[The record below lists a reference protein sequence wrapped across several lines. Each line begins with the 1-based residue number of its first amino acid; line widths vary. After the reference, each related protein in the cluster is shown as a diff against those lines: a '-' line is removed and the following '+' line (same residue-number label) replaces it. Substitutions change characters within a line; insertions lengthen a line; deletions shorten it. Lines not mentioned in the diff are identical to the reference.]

1 MRTITKTQDKNPTI
15 KRLFHPT
22 LFLLIAWFV
31 AINPLGLVNFVFVI
45 LSHELGH
52 YYVAKK
58 LGYKLDS
65 FCLAPYGV
73 SLNYRESV
81 FDPRDEVL
89 IALAGPLVNIFL
101 AAFVVCFWWL
111 TPEIYGATYQFV
123 FQSVLL
129 GLFNLLP
136 AYPLDGGR
144 IFVGFVSE
152 KMPRKRAV
160 KIIVIANLIFSAC
173 FLSLFVISCFTNFNP
188 TFALASI
195 FMLGGVI
202 QSRFESKYQVMNV
215 FKKKIK
221 NYSRPINLVVEE
233 TVTLGQ
239 LIKHIQP
246 NKFTVFFVVG
256 KRTRVVDER
265 LVLDLSLM
273 FPYSMEIGEILIKIK
288 RG

>member
-1 MRTITKTQDKNPTI
+1 MRAVTKAVKNNTI
-15 KRLFHPT
+15 KKLFHPT
-22 LFLLIAWFV
+22 LLLLVVWFV
-31 AINPLGLVNFVFVI
+31 ALNPLGLVNFVFVI

-81 FDPRDEVL
+81 FDPRDEVI
-89 IALAGPLVNIFL
+89 IALAGPLVNIML
-101 AAFVVCFWWL
+101 STIVVCFWWL

-144 IFVGFVSE
+144 IFVGFASSKV
-152 KMPRKRAV
+152 PRKRAV
-160 KIIVIANLIFSAC
+160 KIVVIANIVFSVSFFA
-173 FLSLFVISCFTNFNP
+173 LFVASCFTNFNP
-188 TFALASI
+188 TLALASI
-195 FMLGGVI
+195 FMLGGVV

-221 NYSRPINLVVEE
+221 NYSRPINLVVED
-233 TVTLGQ
+233 TVPLGE

-246 NKFTVFFVVG
+246 NKFTIFLVVG
-256 KRTRVVDER
+256 RRTRVVDER
-265 LVLDLSLM
+265 LILDLSLIY
-273 FPYSMEIGEILIKIK
+273 PYSMAIGEILTKIK
-288 RG
+288 KG